1 MVDHVKVLRFI
12 VETATEEEVD
22 LILHVARAQK
32 RQFELRATLK
42 AVEDHNTAIDEAT
55 AAWRESSKE
64 ATTEAEMIDAFNQ
77 LDKRHREVIAKST
90 NDVTPPTFLGLIHS
104 VLEGN
109 QAKKLKVV
117 PP

>member
-12 VETATEEEVD
+12 VEKATEDEVD

-42 AVEDHNTAIDEAT
+42 EVEEHNTAVYKAM
-55 AAWRESSKE
+55 AAWTESSKE

-77 LDKRHREVIAKST
+77 LDKRHRAVIAKST
-90 NDVTPPTFLGLIHS
+90 NDVNPTFLGLVHS
-104 VLEGN
+104 VLN
-109 QAKKLKVV
+109 KKLKVA